1 MIGILFSALSRKALL
16 VAAMAVTVA
25 GILLG
30 ARRAGRLAER
40 AEVAV
45 RNEEI
50 RRAQLDAAARRPHDR
65 AALSDRLRAGTF

>member
-1 MIGILFSALSRKALL
+1 MISLLLSAVWRKALL
-16 VAAMAVTVA
+16 VGSVAVVVA
-25 GILLG
+25 SILLG

-50 RRAQLDAAARRPHDR
+50 RRAQLQAAARRPHDR